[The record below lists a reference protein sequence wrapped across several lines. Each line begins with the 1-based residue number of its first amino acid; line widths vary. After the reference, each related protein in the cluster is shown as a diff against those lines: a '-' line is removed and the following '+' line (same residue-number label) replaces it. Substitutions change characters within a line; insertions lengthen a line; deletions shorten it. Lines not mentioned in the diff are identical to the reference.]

1 MSRACSAVAAVL
13 IPILTGCHRSAPL
26 PVPEA
31 PPAVAEAKYPEA
43 PNAGE
48 LEMMAALSEQGA
60 SALAG
65 LAAES
70 DLAHGATWFKGDVS
84 ARGNAAYLLLGKL
97 GDNGASTLRL
107 VVRFQGRRPVDL
119 STCNVLV
126 DGKKIGSFSP
136 EPNGV
141 DQPGDGMVV
150 QLADIHFD
158 NVRPAVL
165 AMISASS
172 AVIRTADGAEIQL
185 NRTQL
190 EEMRRVLSAYLHL
203 QPRSVS

>member
-1 MSRACSAVAAVL
+1 MNRACSAVAAGF
-13 IPILTGCHRSAPL
+13 IPILSACHRSAPL

-31 PPAVAEAKYPEA
+31 PPVVAEAKNPEA
-43 PNAGE
+43 PNSSE

-70 DLAHGATWFKGDVS
+70 DLAHGATWFKGDIS
-84 ARGNAAYLLLGKL
+84 ARGSTAYLLLGKL

-119 STCNVLV
+119 STCNVLIG
-126 DGKKIGSFSP
+126 GKKIGSFSP

-141 DQPGDGMVV
+141 DQPGDGTVV
-150 QLADIHFD
+150 QLADTHFD

-190 EEMRRVLSAYLHL
+190 EEMQRVLSAYLHL
-203 QPRSVS
+203 QSRSGP